1 MTRPPHLPALR
12 VLSVGAVL
20 LLAALLA
27 LSLTSRGRAQDLPPG
42 AAPSSTEA
50 PAEAPA
56 QPSAQ
61 ARWGWSPGT
70 VAANTGP
77 ALSPIEPVQVAFP
90 DAVAGLVRGPTAIL
104 YFGPACPHCRHAMP
118 ELNALAALQ
127 PDLAFLG
134 VATGQTTPDA
144 LEEFRATFQIRFPLL
159 IDSDRGFARA
169 TGARS
174 TPSLYLVQP
183 AAPGTLATSGEPTP
197 AGSTVLTVTEAFLP
211 YARGLASVIALRR
224 NALGQRV
231 GPDGQALPP
240 DPFRDFRGYQGVRAC
255 ATCHG
260 DEATSWAITHHA
272 GAYMTLY
279 EREQAEDLACVGCH
293 VAGMGSGGFGT
304 LQAADPSLGG
314 FEVGDHSSP
323 HADVGC
329 EACHG
334 PAGPHDGQPAATAQ
348 GGDATSSCASCHDAK
363 HSISFTVDKAMPFID
378 HYAAVGM
385 DDETLRARLDA
396 LADGTAARPMLA
408 LPEGPT
414 VGADTCREC
423 HKAVHKAWARDPHT
437 DAMKTLGADAGRV
450 ECARCHAT
458 AAAYGG
464 VGGEPTRLD
473 QLRVDEGVGCE
484 ACHGPGGAH
493 LADPRA
499 ETIVQL
505 GDTCPVCVLEGIC
518 TSCHDAE
525 WDPTW
530 DLDTRL
536 RDLPYAD

>member
-1 MTRPPHLPALR
+1 MPAPTRPWTP
-12 VLSVGAVL
+12 
-20 LLAALLA
+20 LAALLSAA
-27 LSLTSRGRAQDLPPG
+27 LLAMALPLLWRSGAVRAEDPVDPPAASAERPAPPLP
-42 AAPSSTEA
+42 SVQE
-50 PAEAPA
+50 
-56 QPSAQ
+56 
-61 ARWGWSPGT
+61 RWGWSPGV
-70 VAANTGP
+70 VAGNTGP

-90 DAVAGLVRGPTAIL
+90 DAVASRVQGPTAIL
-104 YFGPACPHCRHAMP
+104 YFGPTCPHCRHAMP

-134 VATGQTTPDA
+134 VATGQTTPEA
-144 LEEFRATFQIRFPLL
+144 LEEFRTTFQITFPLI
-159 IDSDRGFARA
+159 IDADRGFARA

-183 AAPGTLATSGEPTP
+183 APAGTVATSGEATAP
-197 AGSTVLTVTEAFLP
+197 GSTVLTVTEAFLP
-211 YARGLASVIALRR
+211 YARGTAPVIAMRR
-224 NALGQRV
+224 NALGQRL
-231 GPDGQALPP
+231 GADGQPLPP

-279 EREQAEDLACVGCH
+279 ARDQAEDLACVGCH

-304 LQAADPSLGG
+304 LQARDPALGG

-323 HADVGC
+323 HTDVGC

-334 PAGPHDGQPAATAQ
+334 PSGPHDGDPAATAG
-348 GGDATSSCASCHDAK
+348 GGDATASCAGCHDAK
-363 HSISFTVDKAMPFID
+363 HSIAFTVEKAMPFID

-414 VGADTCREC
+414 VGAAACKQC
-423 HKAVHKAWARDPHT
+423 HKAEHKAWARDPHAR
-437 DAMKTLGADAGRV
+437 AMKTLGADAGRV

-464 VGGEPTRLD
+464 LSAEPTRLD
-473 QLRVDEGVGCE
+473 QLRSDEGVGCE

-505 GDTCPVCVLEGIC
+505 GEACPVCVLEGIC
-518 TSCHDAE
+518 TACHDPQQ
-525 WDPTW
+525 DPSW

-536 RDLPYAD
+536 RALPYAD